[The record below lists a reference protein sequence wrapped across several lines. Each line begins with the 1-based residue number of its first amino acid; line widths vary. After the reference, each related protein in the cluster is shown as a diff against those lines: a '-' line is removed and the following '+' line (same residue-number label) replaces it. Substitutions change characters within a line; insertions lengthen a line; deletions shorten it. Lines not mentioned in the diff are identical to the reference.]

1 MIAKKWVEPGTLYV
15 VGTPIGNQSDW
26 TFRALD
32 VLAEV
37 DRVLAEDTR
46 ETRQVFHAHD
56 IHTPLVS
63 LHEHN
68 WRQRLPDIRRWLE
81 SGEALALV
89 SDRGMPAVSDPG
101 QEVVDYCRTE
111 GFPVSV
117 VPGPSAVVTAFAASG
132 FPHPFIFWGF
142 LPRQRR
148 ARDARLEE
156 IRQSPYTQ
164 ILYEAPHRLAD
175 TVDELARHLGDDCP
189 VFIGREM
196 TKRFEE
202 FWRGTLGALR
212 QRTEWRGEWVIVLG
226 PKPQETTRAGEIDWS
241 LLAARVRAQQESGM
255 AINEAIKRVAGEAGV
270 TKRELYRYIHQPD

>member
-1 MIAKKWVEPGTLYV
+1 MIAKKWVEPGTLYL

-46 ETRQVFHAHD
+46 ETRQLFHAHD

-81 SGEALALV
+81 AGEALALV

-132 FPHPFIFWGF
+132 FPPLLSFGGF
-142 LPRQRR
+142 
-148 ARDARLEE
+148 
-156 IRQSPYTQ
+156 
-164 ILYEAPHRLAD
+164 
-175 TVDELARHLGDDCP
+175 C
-189 VFIGREM
+189 
-196 TKRFEE
+196 
-202 FWRGTLGALR
+202 
-212 QRTEWRGEWVIVLG
+212 
-226 PKPQETTRAGEIDWS
+226 RAGGGHGMRDSRKSASRLIPKFCTKPLTVWPIR
-241 LLAARVRAQQESGM
+241 LMNWRVIWGTIIRFLSVE
-255 AINEAIKRVAGEAGV
+255 R
-270 TKRELYRYIHQPD
+270 